1 MNDFAKS
8 QLMKYGWK
16 EGMLLEIIS
25 LYNKIIYNLIYL
37 YYILRI
43 YYISI
48 FIIKLMYLVNLY
60 NLKDIYICLY
70 N

>member
-16 EGMLLEIIS
+16 EGMILEIIS

-48 FIIKLMYLVNLY
+48 FIIKLMYLN
-60 NLKDIYICLY
+60 KFAI
-70 N
+70 

>member
-16 EGMLLEIIS
+16 EGMILEIIS
-25 LYNKIIYNLIYL
+25 LYNKIIFNLIYL

-48 FIIKLMYLVNLY
+48 FIIKL
-60 NLKDIYICLY
+60 I
-70 N
+70 

>member
-16 EGMLLEIIS
+16 EGMILEIIS

-48 FIIKLMYLVNLY
+48 FIIKLMYLN
-60 NLKDIYICLY
+60 KFI
-70 N
+70 

>member
-48 FIIKLMYLVNLY
+48 FIIKLMYLINLY